1 MLAASQRSDGAVTLR
16 GVPAFNIRS
25 SREKTPVSHTT
36 PTGTADVIDAPAGQ
50 TANTVLGPVPASE
63 LGVVAVHEALLSV
76 LPGAQYAPD
85 ISMDRAEIFEALA
98 AKLTEFRGFGGQTIV
113 DSTGMFHGRDL
124 KLYEALSRSTGVH
137 IVASTGLGPEEEL
150 GGYFL
155 TPQTNPPTPWPA
167 EKFADLF
174 GREVSEGMV
183 VPRLERRAA
192 AGIVAAI
199 ADRAGLT
206 PTEESL
212 FRGSARAARDTGIPV
227 SIRFGADA
235 LHDLDIVLD
244 EQIGAERV
252 LVGDLDRMDAA
263 GTASEVARRGAFV
276 GIDHVGL
283 NDHPG
288 YLSDQERTA
297 LVLELVSAGHAGKI
311 ILSGNSIGVA
321 KGLPEYELPYSHVV
335 ATFVPHLKTQ
345 GLSDE
350 DAQRILVD
358 NPRNLLT
365 VRSAPAHPQQA

>member
-1 MLAASQRSDGAVTLR
+1 
-16 GVPAFNIRS
+16 
-25 SREKTPVSHTT
+25 VSHTA
-36 PTGTADVIDAPAGQ
+36 PVAAGDPSQAPAGP
-50 TANTVLGPVPASE
+50 TVNTVLGPVPAHE

-98 AKLTEFRGFGGQTIV
+98 AKLTEYRGHGGQTIV

-174 GREVSEGMV
+174 GKEVTEGMV
-183 VPRLERRAA
+183 IPRVERRAA
-192 AGIVAAI
+192 AGIVATI
-199 ADRAGLT
+199 ADRAGMT

-212 FRGSARAARDTGIPV
+212 FRGSARAARDTGVPV

-244 EQIGAERV
+244 EQIGADRV
-252 LVGDLDRMDAA
+252 LVGGLDRRDAKDSA
-263 GTASEVARRGAFV
+263 VQVAARGAFV

-283 NDHPG
+283 NDHAD
-288 YLSDQERTA
+288 YVTDQERA
-297 LVLELVSAGHAGKI
+297 ELVLELVKAGHTDKI

-321 KGLPEYELPYSHVV
+321 KGVPEYNLPFSHVLT
-335 ATFVPHLKTQ
+335 TFVPFLKSR
-345 GLSDE
+345 GLREE
-350 DAQRILVD
+350 DARRILVD

-365 VRSAPAHPQQA
+365 VR

>member
-1 MLAASQRSDGAVTLR
+1 MSGSAAPLHSSPELQGRSHVSYPT
-16 GVPAFNIRS
+16 PAGTAAAT
-25 SREKTPVSHTT
+25 KTP
-36 PTGTADVIDAPAGQ
+36 AGR
-50 TANTVLGPVPASE
+50 TVNTVLGPVPDSE

-85 ISMDRAEIFEALA
+85 ITMDRAEIFETLA
-98 AKLTEFRGFGGQTIV
+98 AKLKDFRDHGGQTIV

-174 GREVSEGMV
+174 GKEVTEGMV
-183 VPRLERRAA
+183 IPRVERRAA
-192 AGIVAAI
+192 AGIVATI
-199 ADRAGLT
+199 ADRAGMT

-212 FRGSARAARDTGIPV
+212 FRGSARAAKTTGVPV

-244 EQIGAERV
+244 EQLGADRV
-252 LVGDLDRMDAA
+252 LVGDLDRSDAKGA
-263 GTASEVARRGAFV
+263 AVEVAARGAFV
-276 GIDHVGL
+276 GLDHVGL
-283 NDHPG
+283 NDHAD
-288 YLSDQERTA
+288 YLTDHERA
-297 LVLELVSAGHAGKI
+297 ELVLELVKAGHADKI

-321 KGLPEYELPYSHVV
+321 KGLPEYDLPYSHVLT
-335 ATFVPHLKTQ
+335 TFVPFLKSR
-345 GLSDE
+345 GLSEE
-350 DAQRILVD
+350 DARRILVD
-358 NPRNLLT
+358 NPRSLLA
-365 VRSAPAHPQQA
+365 VR

>member
-1 MLAASQRSDGAVTLR
+1 VSH
-16 GVPAFNIRS
+16 P
-25 SREKTPVSHTT
+25 TPVETDD
-36 PTGTADVIDAPAGQ
+36 AVQAPAGQ
-50 TANTVLGPVPASE
+50 TVNTVLGPIPASE

-98 AKLTEFRGFGGQTIV
+98 AKLTDFREHGGQTIV

-167 EKFADLF
+167 EKFRDLF
-174 GREVSEGMV
+174 GKEVTEGMV
-183 VPRLERRAA
+183 VPRVERRAS
-192 AGIVAAI
+192 AGIIAAT
-199 ADRAGLT
+199 ADRAGMT

-212 FRGSARAARDTGIPV
+212 FRGSARAAKSTGVPV

-244 EQIGAERV
+244 EQIEADRV
-252 LVGDLDRMDAA
+252 LVGDLDRKDAA
-263 GTASEVARRGAFV
+263 GSAVGVAGRGAFV

-283 NDHPG
+283 NDHAD
-288 YLSDQERTA
+288 YLTDHGRAE
-297 LVLELVSAGHAGKI
+297 LVLELVKAGHADRI
-311 ILSGNSIGVA
+311 ILSGNAIGVA
-321 KGLPEYELPYSHVV
+321 RGLPDNNLPYSHVLT
-335 ATFVPHLKTQ
+335 AFVPFLKAR
-345 GLSDE
+345 GLSEE

-358 NPRNLLT
+358 NPRHLLT
-365 VRSAPAHPQQA
+365 VR

>member
-1 MLAASQRSDGAVTLR
+1 MSHTAPVAAGDASQ
-16 GVPAFNIRS
+16 
-25 SREKTPVSHTT
+25 
-36 PTGTADVIDAPAGQ
+36 APAGP
-50 TANTVLGPVPASE
+50 TVNTVLGPVPAHE

-98 AKLTEFRGFGGQTIV
+98 AKLTEYRGHGGQTIV

-174 GREVSEGMV
+174 GKEVTEGMV
-183 VPRLERRAA
+183 IPRVERRAT
-192 AGIVAAI
+192 AGMVATI
-199 ADRAGLT
+199 ADRAGMT

-212 FRGSARAARDTGIPV
+212 FRGSARAARDTGVPV

-244 EQIGAERV
+244 EQIGADRV
-252 LVGDLDRMDAA
+252 LVGGLDRRDAKDSA
-263 GTASEVARRGAFV
+263 VQVAARGAFV

-283 NDHPG
+283 NDHAD
-288 YLSDQERTA
+288 YVTDQERA
-297 LVLELVSAGHAGKI
+297 ELVLELVKAGHTDKI

-321 KGLPEYELPYSHVV
+321 KGVPEYNLPFSHVLT
-335 ATFVPHLKTQ
+335 TFVPFLKSR
-345 GLSDE
+345 GLSEE
-350 DAQRILVD
+350 DARRILVD

-365 VRSAPAHPQQA
+365 VR

>member
-1 MLAASQRSDGAVTLR
+1 M
-16 GVPAFNIRS
+16 
-25 SREKTPVSHTT
+25 SHTT
-36 PTGTADVIDAPAGQ
+36 PVDSGDAFHAPTGQ
-50 TANTVLGPVPASE
+50 TVNTVLGPVPAAE
-63 LGVVAVHEALLSV
+63 LGVVALHEALLSV
-76 LPGAQYAPD
+76 VPGAQYAPE

-98 AKLTEFRGFGGQTIV
+98 AKLADFREHGGQTIV

-124 KLYEALSRSTGVH
+124 KLYEALSRTTGDH

-167 EKFADLF
+167 EKFGDLF
-174 GREVSEGMV
+174 GKEVTEGMV
-183 VPRLERRAA
+183 VPRVERRAA

-199 ADRAGLT
+199 ADRAGMT

-212 FRGSARAARDTGIPV
+212 FRGSARAARDTGVPV
-227 SIRFGADA
+227 SIRFGADV

-244 EQIGAERV
+244 EQIRADRV
-252 LVGDLDRMDAA
+252 LVGDLDRKDAA
-263 GTASEVARRGAFV
+263 GSAIEVAGRGAFV

-283 NDHPG
+283 NDHAD
-288 YLSDQERTA
+288 YLTDHDRAE
-297 LVLELVSAGHAGKI
+297 LVLGLVKAGHADRI

-321 KGLPEYELPYSHVV
+321 KGLPEYNLLYSHVLT
-335 ATFVPHLKTQ
+335 TFVPFLKAH

-350 DAQRILVD
+350 DARRILVD

-365 VRSAPAHPQQA
+365 VH

>member
-1 MLAASQRSDGAVTLR
+1 MSHPT
-16 GVPAFNIRS
+16 PA
-25 SREKTPVSHTT
+25 
-36 PTGTADVIDAPAGQ
+36 GTADAIAAPAGQ
-50 TANTVLGPVPASE
+50 TVNTVLGPVPASE

-85 ISMDRAEIFEALA
+85 ISMDRAEIFEVLA
-98 AKLTEFRGFGGQTIV
+98 AKLTDFREHGGQTIV

-167 EKFADLF
+167 EKFSDLF
-174 GREVSEGMV
+174 GKEVTEGMV
-183 VPRLERRAA
+183 VPRVERRAA
-192 AGIVAAI
+192 AGIVATV
-199 ADRAGLT
+199 ADRAGMT

-212 FRGSARAARDTGIPV
+212 FRGSARAAKNTGVPV

-235 LHDLDIVLD
+235 LHDLDVVLA
-244 EQIGAERV
+244 EQIGADRV
-252 LVGDLDRMDAA
+252 LVGDLDRKDAA
-263 GTASEVARRGAFV
+263 GSAVEVAGRGAFV

-283 NDHPG
+283 SDHPD
-288 YLSDQERTA
+288 YLSDRARAEM
-297 LVLELVSAGHAGKI
+297 VLELVEAGHADKI

-321 KGLPEYELPYSHVV
+321 KGLPEYNLPYSHILT
-335 ATFVPHLKTQ
+335 TFVPFLKAR
-345 GLSDE
+345 GLGEE

-365 VRSAPAHPQQA
+365 VR